1 MSLLNTVFREL
12 LQNSDDAGSRSVEI
26 RFETKMYSSREKD
39 ADFRSDK
46 YEQGLPDLKTAA
58 ACGFSVFVRWVC
70 SDYALRLL
78 AQVHRWTF
86 KNNGTVFR
94 DQDWNRLKKIGN

>member
-1 MSLLNTVFREL
+1 VFREL

-26 RFETKMYSSREKD
+26 RFETKMHLSREKGV
-39 ADFRSDK
+39 DFQSDK
-46 YEQGLPDLKTAA
+46 HEQGLPDLKTAM
-58 ACGFSVFVRWVC
+58 ACGFSVFSRRVC

-86 KNNGTVFR
+86 KNNGMLFR